1 MAGTHA
7 AAYPL
12 TPPARYP
19 TAAGGAAH
27 PRLSSLARLL
37 RFAAVMALLLAGAA
51 FPQSS
56 FFTVSDITVLGARH
70 VPVTELLARSGLQR
84 GQPLSSVDAQAVAA
98 RLAQHPW
105 VAAVHVRISP
115 VGRVDLLVAERVP
128 HAALP
133 YRNGYLLLDH
143 TGVAIEFTATAPSL
157 PIVAVDGVAL
167 PWVRLGDRLPADGVI
182 GALRVLALMPQEEI
196 ARGLQVRVD
205 RAGAVRI
212 TTADRITVLMG
223 QPRGLGN
230 RAASLPQVLAAI
242 RRQHLTGQY
251 VDLRF
256 AGSVILRPRPATGS
270 GGVRP

>member
-12 TPPARYP
+12 IPPAHRPPPAGDSAYP
-19 TAAGGAAH
+19 FI
-27 PRLSSLARLL
+27 SSLARLL
-37 RFAAVMALLLAGAA
+37 RFAAVLALLLAGAA

-56 FFTVSDITVLGARH
+56 FFTVSGITVLGARH
-70 VPVTELLARSGLQR
+70 VPPAEILARSGLRR
-84 GQPLSSVDAQAVAA
+84 GQPLRAVDARAIAA
-98 RLAQHPW
+98 RLTQHPW
-105 VAAVHVRISP
+105 VAGVRVRVSP
-115 VGRVDLLVAERVP
+115 AGRVDLLVSERVP

-143 TGVAIEFTATAPSL
+143 TGVAIEFATAAPPL
-157 PIVAVDGVAL
+157 PVIGVDGITI
-167 PWVRLGDRLPADGVI
+167 PWVRLGDRLPADEVI
-182 GALRVLALMPQEEI
+182 GALRVLAMMPQEEI

-205 RAGAVRI
+205 RAGAVLV

-256 AGSVILRPRPATGS
+256 AGSVILRPGPAAGS

>member
-1 MAGTHA
+1 MAGTHV

-12 TPPARYP
+12 TPPARHP
-19 TAAGGAAH
+19 ALAGDLAH
-27 PRLSSLARLL
+27 PLISSLARLL
-37 RFAAVMALLLAGAA
+37 RFSAVMALLLAGAA
-51 FPQSS
+51 FLQSS
-56 FFTVSDITVLGARH
+56 FFTISGITVLGARH
-70 VPVTELLARSGLQR
+70 VPVTELLARSGLRR
-84 GQPLSSVDAQAVAA
+84 GQPLPTVDARALAA
-98 RLAQHPW
+98 RLMQHPW
-105 VAAVHVRISP
+105 VAAVRVRVSP
-115 VGRVDLLVAERVP
+115 AGRVDVLVSERVP

-133 YRNGYLLLDH
+133 YRHGYLLLDH
-143 TGVAIEFTATAPSL
+143 TGVAIEFTTTTPSL
-157 PIVAVDGVAL
+157 PIIAVDGAAL

-182 GALRVLALMPQEEI
+182 GALHALAMMPQDEI

-205 RAGAVRI
+205 RTGAVLV

-242 RRQHLTGQY
+242 RRRHLTGQY

-256 AGSVILRPRPATGS
+256 AGSVILRPGPAAGP